1 MLKRQQHT
9 NDSEAIQELR
19 RPIPKTGS
27 GRTASRGLCECELRQ
42 GQESNSFSLHGKMGQ
57 PGLAFHSA
65 SLFKFSRL
73 AAIGAQYKNKKTGL
87 QRALKM

>member
-1 MLKRQQHT
+1 MTLKLFRNSGVLSQRQAL
-9 NDSEAIQELR
+9 EEL
-19 RPIPKTGS
+19 PAG
-27 GRTASRGLCECELRQ
+27 ASVELRQ